1 VEYIKQKAKV
11 NEAKPGRLNDSPTSR
26 MPPTRGHARR
36 PHAQGSDVAN
46 VWQTVGAHGDVAR
59 LDRPESWP
67 TRMTRSAPETDLD
80 ARGPAFDPD
89 ADDGALAAACVAGAR
104 DAFDVLVRRHQRAV
118 YQVCYRFAGNHAD
131 ASDLAQEAFVRAYRA
146 LPRFKGDAAL
156 GTWLHRI
163 AVNVGL
169 NHVAARRSRAD
180 RTSDEPVDR
189 HDAVD
194 LRAERPDA
202 PVEREQ
208 HARAVRAAI
217 AKLPKKQRATV
228 VLRVYR
234 ELPHEEIAR
243 ILGSSVGTVKANFF
257 HALGNLR
264 RLLRD
269 ETRR

>member
-1 VEYIKQKAKV
+1 
-11 NEAKPGRLNDSPTSR
+11 
-26 MPPTRGHARR
+26 
-36 PHAQGSDVAN
+36 
-46 VWQTVGAHGDVAR
+46 
-59 LDRPESWP
+59 
-67 TRMTRSAPETDLD
+67 MTRSAPEPDLA

-89 ADDGALAAACVAGAR
+89 ADDGALVAACVAGAR
-104 DAFDVLVRRHQRAV
+104 DAFDVLVRRHQRAI

-169 NHVAARRSRAD
+169 NHVAARRTHD
-180 RTSDEPVDR
+180 ERTSSEPVER
-189 HDAVD
+189 HEAPDSG
-194 LRAERPDA
+194 AERPDA
-202 PVEREQ
+202 SVQREQ
-208 HARAVRAAI
+208 HARVVRAAI
-217 AKLPKKQRATV
+217 ARLPKKQRATV

-243 ILGSSVGTVKANFF
+243 ILGSSVGAVKANFF

-269 ETRR
+269 EALR